1 MKNLQI
7 NLNYN
12 YGYRW
17 YSNNNIK
24 VKGYIY
30 DEKNVIY
37 KNENLLN
44 YFENI
49 STEEEFRNAIS
60 NANGIFSVIIQ
71 KDKKIMF
78 SVDKTRTFPLLYI
91 DNENDLIIS
100 DDSYFLRENYKNDL
114 DNVNSDEF
122 LSIGF
127 VMGEETLLQ
136 DIFQVQAGQYLIFD
150 DNKLKKEFYFDYLTK
165 KISTQSFDE
174 LKSEFLDILRDS
186 IQRIIKLANG
196 RQIVL
201 PLSGGYDSRTIA
213 SLLKQLNYEKILCYT
228 YGKKNSPEV
237 IISKKVANELG
248 FKWFFVEYN
257 EQTIDQ
263 DFPQCNEFQ
272 KYYKFASN
280 HVSIFL
286 TQDYFA
292 VKYLHDNKIINDDA
306 IFVPGHGGDFLG
318 GKHLGK
324 AEIANKNNI
333 IDIIYQKL
341 HAPLNKRTF
350 NNKIALKEKISS
362 LIKVKKENIKEEF
375 FYSIDENFNLKERQS
390 KFIVNSQRV
399 YECFGFRHAIPLW
412 DSKII
417 EFFRVLPLKFK
428 LNSYFYEKILL
439 EDIFDHMNINY
450 RKSKKMNDKTK
461 DKIKN
466 VIRKFLPI
474 FLENIIM
481 KYKFNDM
488 NRSSLIA
495 NPFLKAIDEN
505 IPSRLVNL
513 IIAKWYFSKIKLK

>member
-1 MKNLQI
+1 MKNLQV

-12 YGYRW
+12 YGYKW
-17 YSNNNIK
+17 HSNNNIK
-24 VKGYIY
+24 VKGYIF

-71 KDKKIMF
+71 KDKKIMLA
-78 SVDKTRTFPLLYI
+78 VDKTRTFPLLYI
-91 DNENDLIIS
+91 DNENEFIIS

-136 DIFQVQAGQYLIFD
+136 NIFQVQAGEYLIFN

-165 KISTQSFDE
+165 KISTKSFDE

-196 RQIVL
+196 RHIVL
-201 PLSGGYDSRTIA
+201 PLSGGYDSRLIA
-213 SLLKQLNYEKILCYT
+213 SLLKQANYQNVTCFT

-257 EQTIDQ
+257 EQSINQ
-263 DFPQCNEFQ
+263 DFPESNEFQ
-272 KYYKFASN
+272 KFYKYSSN
-280 HVSIFL
+280 HTTIFL

-292 VKYLHDNKIINDDA
+292 VKYLCDNKFIENDA
-306 IFVPGHGGDFLG
+306 IFVPGHSGDFLG
-318 GKHLGK
+318 GSHLDK
-324 AEIANKNNI
+324 AEIANRDNI
-333 IDIIYQKL
+333 IDVIFQKQNI
-341 HAPLNKRTF
+341 LNKKNF
-350 NNKIALKEKISS
+350 NNKKVLKEKISS
-362 LIKVKKENIKEEF
+362 LIEVNKENIKEEF

-390 KFIVNSQRV
+390 KFIVNSLTV
-399 YECFGFRHAIPLW
+399 YEYFGFQHAIPLW

-439 EDIFDHMNINY
+439 EDIFDHMNIGY
-450 RKSKKMNDKTK
+450 RKSKKMNDQTK

-466 VIRKFLPI
+466 IIRKFLPN

-481 KYKFNDM
+481 KYKFSDINAI
-488 NRSSLIA
+488 SLRA
-495 NPFLKAIDEN
+495 TPLLKQISEN
-505 IPSRLVNL
+505 IPVRLGNL
-513 IIAKWYFSKIKLK
+513 IIAKWYISKVKLK

>member
-136 DIFQVQAGQYLIFD
+136 DIFQVQAGEYLIFD

-165 KISTQSFDE
+165 KISTKSFDE

-248 FKWFFVEYN
+248 LNWFFVEYN
-257 EQTIDQ
+257 EQTVNQ
-263 DFPQCNEFQ
+263 DFPQSNEF
-272 KYYKFASN
+272 KEYYKFASN
-280 HVSIFL
+280 HISVFS

-292 VKYLHDNKIINDDA
+292 VKYLHDNKIINDNA
-306 IFVPGHGGDFLG
+306 IFVPGHSGDFLG
-318 GKHLGK
+318 GSHLSN
-324 AEIANKNNI
+324 AEIANRDNI
-333 IDIIYQKL
+333 IDVIYQKQNL
-341 HAPLNKRTF
+341 LNKKIF
-350 NNKIALKEKISS
+350 KNKKVLKEKISS
-362 LIKVKKENIKEEF
+362 LIEIENIKDDF

-390 KFIVNSQRV
+390 KFIINSLRI
-399 YECFGFRHAIPLW
+399 YEYFGYQHAIPLW
-412 DSKII
+412 DNELT

-450 RKSKKMNDKTK
+450 RKNRKINDKIK
-461 DKIKN
+461 DKIKK
-466 VIRKFLPI
+466 VIRKFLPT

-481 KYKFNDM
+481 KYKFPDI
-488 NRSSLIA
+488 NRSSLRSIPLLKEI
-495 NPFLKAIDEN
+495 NVNTPF
-505 IPSRLVNL
+505 RLNNL
-513 IIAKWYFSKIKLK
+513 VAAKWYISKLN

>member
-71 KDKKIMF
+71 KEKKIMLA
-78 SVDKTRTFPLLYI
+78 VDKTRTFPLLYI

-136 DIFQVQAGQYLIFD
+136 DIFQVQAGEYLIFD

-165 KISTQSFDE
+165 KISTKSFDE

-248 FKWFFVEYN
+248 LNWFFVEYN
-257 EQTIDQ
+257 EQTVNQ
-263 DFPQCNEFQ
+263 DFPQSNEF
-272 KYYKFASN
+272 KEYYKFASN
-280 HVSIFL
+280 HISVFS

-292 VKYLHDNKIINDDA
+292 VKYLHDNKIINDNA
-306 IFVPGHGGDFLG
+306 IFVPGHSGDFLG
-318 GKHLGK
+318 GSHLDK
-324 AEIANKNNI
+324 AEIANRDNI
-333 IDIIYQKL
+333 IDVIYQKQNL
-341 HAPLNKRTF
+341 LNKKIF
-350 NNKIALKEKISS
+350 KNKKVLKEKISS
-362 LIKVKKENIKEEF
+362 LIEIENIKDDF

-390 KFIVNSQRV
+390 KFIINSLRI
-399 YECFGFRHAIPLW
+399 YEYFGYQHAIPLW
-412 DSKII
+412 DNELT

-450 RKSKKMNDKTK
+450 RKNRKINDKIK
-461 DKIKN
+461 DKIKK
-466 VIRKFLPI
+466 VIRKFLPT

-481 KYKFNDM
+481 KYKFPDI
-488 NRSSLIA
+488 NRSSLRSIPLLKEI
-495 NPFLKAIDEN
+495 NVNTPF
-505 IPSRLVNL
+505 RLNNL
-513 IIAKWYFSKIKLK
+513 VAAKWYISKLN